1 MHTKTYGHY
10 PRIIPESASFRLKYD
25 NSEVLILSPH
35 QTAYFTCRNLLDTA
49 RCMSYHNP
57 WNWKYMKDYVS
68 LLYVLLLLLLPDFF
82 YHAWRNNPMIFP
94 EKKRTVN
101 FVRTGLT
108 LSQAGL
114 GRDTSIVGC
123 CFFTAECCDYWERT
137 IAYRWLAI
145 TYPRVACSSSC
156 LLLVIAYHPPLMRAH
171 AWIQSS
177 CGNHLTAV
185 FCSPTWDHGVPQDPW
200 PDINRVISDNCPEVG
215 PMYHRSIWGTPL
227 EVGIQNDGPFIPLP
241 NHTWPGGIP
250 GFAPGHVGS
259 CQFQPGH
266 QQTTKTGPNRVCT
279 QQLRLRQPR
288 ANMCI

>member
-49 RCMSYHNP
+49 RCMLYHNP

-94 EKKRTVN
+94 EKNRTVN

-114 GRDTSIVGC
+114 GRDASIVGC

-156 LLLVIAYHPPLMRAH
+156 LLLVIAHHPPLMRAH
-171 AWIQSS
+171 ALIQSS

-215 PMYHRSIWGTPL
+215 GPHVSPVHLGHTIGSGNSKRWTVHTIAQPHLARRHSWFCPRPCWELSVPTWASADHQDWSEPSLHPATPT
-227 EVGIQNDGPFIPLP
+227 PA
-241 NHTWPGGIP
+241 T
-250 GFAPGHVGS
+250 S
-259 CQFQPGH
+259 
-266 QQTTKTGPNRVCT
+266 R
-279 QQLRLRQPR
+279 
-288 ANMCI
+288 

>member
-1 MHTKTYGHY
+1 MKLEIHERLCFITLRTFIIAIARFFLPCLKKQSHDF
-10 PRIIPESASFRLKYD
+10 PR
-25 NSEVLILSPH
+25 
-35 QTAYFTCRNLLDTA
+35 
-49 RCMSYHNP
+49 
-57 WNWKYMKDYVS
+57 
-68 LLYVLLLLLLPDFF
+68 
-82 YHAWRNNPMIFP
+82 
-94 EKKRTVN
+94 KKRTVN

-185 FCSPTWDHGVPQDPW
+185 FCSPT
-200 PDINRVISDNCPEVG
+200 
-215 PMYHRSIWGTPL
+215 
-227 EVGIQNDGPFIPLP
+227 
-241 NHTWPGGIP
+241 
-250 GFAPGHVGS
+250 
-259 CQFQPGH
+259 
-266 QQTTKTGPNRVCT
+266 
-279 QQLRLRQPR
+279 
-288 ANMCI
+288 